1 MFVLF
6 IKNVETLPVNVEYL
20 VKGVVPSNI
29 SYEQYSLQETM
40 DYLIKDLGL
49 INKAWLSAF
58 SVNMSTRY
66 KLSWIVLLFKAQIC
80 FGRYQAILSPPGLF
94 FYRNFYYCH
103 QCQQEDKHE
112 QGLSFQT

>member
-49 INKAWLSAF
+49 INKA
-58 SVNMSTRY
+58 
-66 KLSWIVLLFKAQIC
+66 
-80 FGRYQAILSPPGLF
+80 
-94 FYRNFYYCH
+94 
-103 QCQQEDKHE
+103 
-112 QGLSFQT
+112 